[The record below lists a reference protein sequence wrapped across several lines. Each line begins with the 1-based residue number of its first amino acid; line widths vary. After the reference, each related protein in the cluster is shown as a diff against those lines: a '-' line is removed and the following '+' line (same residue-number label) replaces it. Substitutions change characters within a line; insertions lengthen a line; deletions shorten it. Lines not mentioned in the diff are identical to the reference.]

1 MEKEMGNDTKQEQ
14 SNCLKF
20 FKILEAQ
27 KHTTS
32 IAKIW

>member
-1 MEKEMGNDTKQEQ
+1 MGNDTKQEQ
-14 SNCLKF
+14 SSYLRFC
-20 FKILEAQ
+20 KILEAK